1 MAWGRIVAGSLLL
14 EIVLIIVFVPL
25 LSLYTVPALSPYI
38 AAGCFVF
45 GFLAGRWTVKK
56 VRSNH
61 LMHGLL
67 VGILATAIYIALCAV
82 SPDGLA
88 AVVAGYGTVMFVL
101 GNAMR
106 IVGCMAGAGWRK
118 GA

>member
-1 MAWGRIVAGSLLL
+1 MAWSRIIAGAFLL
-14 EIVLIIVFVPL
+14 EIALIIVFVPL
-25 LSLYTVPALSPYI
+25 LSLFTVPALSPYI

-45 GFLAGRWTVKK
+45 GILAGQWTVKK
-56 VRSNH
+56 VKTNH

-67 VGILATAIYIALCAV
+67 VGIFATVIYIALCTM
-82 SPDGLA
+82 SPEGLA

-101 GNAMR
+101 GNALR
-106 IVGCMAGAGWRK
+106 IVGCMVGSAWGK